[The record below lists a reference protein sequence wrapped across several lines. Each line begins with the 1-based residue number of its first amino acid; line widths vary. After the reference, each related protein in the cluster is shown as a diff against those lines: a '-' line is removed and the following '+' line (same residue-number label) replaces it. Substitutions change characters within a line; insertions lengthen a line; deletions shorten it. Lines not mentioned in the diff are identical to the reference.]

1 MDEASEFMNEH
12 KELIFK
18 VDEWLED
25 DEFRELLSISDYIG
39 RKGNSS
45 IFKLNIRKVVR
56 KGLSPE
62 DVLNVLDSVDADYDA
77 NLFLQELSRVIE
89 GKEVVFEY
97 VSNKIVMKPKFFLGS
112 LYDEVKDF
120 VKYDRETK
128 TFYVRPMYFFKL
140 IDLLESRGVK
150 VINKTGLRR
159 ELKLNINVKFKGE
172 LRPYQEEALDSWL
185 RNRSK
190 GVIALPTGS
199 GKTIIAIAALAK
211 LSERTLIVTYTKE
224 QMFQWG
230 ELIKRFTNIPEFMI
244 GYFHSGEK
252 KVKPITIITYQSAFR
267 YIERL
272 TSQFSFLV
280 VDECHHLPADKF
292 KYIAE
297 NSVADKRMGLSAT
310 IYREDGK
317 HEILF
322 PLMGGVVYYKT
333 PAELT
338 ELGYLAPYRII
349 TKYVSLLPSE
359 RKEYIELKRKYRE
372 LVGFMPFEEVLR
384 SAREGNKVA
393 IEALRLRNTMRIL
406 VHKSK
411 SKIYEVKKI
420 VDEELRR
427 GSKVIVFTQYVDQAE
442 TLAKVLNAMLL
453 TGETE
458 DRRRREILKRFKN
471 IDKGVL
477 VVTTVGDEGLDIP
490 DANVGIIVTGSGSR
504 RQFIQRL
511 GRLLR
516 PKEGKEA
523 RLYEI
528 VVRGTTEELQAKK
541 RKESK
546 LDEEF
551 IL

>member
-1 MDEASEFMNEH
+1 VDEASEFMNEH

>member
-1 MDEASEFMNEH
+1 MNER

-45 IFKLNIRKVVR
+45 IFKLNIPKVVR